1 MSGANL
7 IGLFDSGVGG
17 ISVMK
22 EVRRV
27 LPAEDLAYFADSAYC
42 PYGGRLLEF
51 IRARALV
58 IGDFLVS
65 RGAKLIVIA
74 SNTTSIAA
82 LDVVRERMNVPV
94 VGVEPAVKPAVAATR
109 NGKVGVLATGVTLS
123 GGRFNALVER
133 YGNGVEVY
141 TQPCPGLVELVEA
154 GRWEQPEAGNL
165 LGRYLEP
172 MLARGVDTIVLGCTH
187 YPFLRHLVKEIAGP
201 GIKIIDTGAAVARQI
216 VRVLEKYNLGTMNTG
231 PGEEQ
236 FFTSGEPEKVGPVV
250 RLLWEDPGIS
260 AERVTC

>member
-1 MSGANL
+1 MSGARL

-22 EVRRV
+22 EVRRL

-51 IRARALV
+51 IRERAFV
-58 IGDFLVS
+58 ISDFLLS
-65 RGAKLIVIA
+65 RGVKLIVIA

-82 LDVVRERMNVPV
+82 LDVVRERINVPV
-94 VGVEPAVKPAVAATR
+94 VGIEPAVKPAVSATR
-109 NGKVGVLATGVTLS
+109 NGKVGVLATEVTLS

-133 YGNGVEVY
+133 YGNGVEVF
-141 TQPCPGLVELVEA
+141 TQPCPGLVELVES
-154 GRWEQPEAGNL
+154 GRWERPEAGPL
-165 LGRYLEP
+165 LCRYLEP

-187 YPFLRHLVKEIAGP
+187 YPFLRFLVEEIAGP
-201 GIKIIDTGAAVARQI
+201 EIKIIDTGEAVARQV
-216 VRVLEKYNLGTMNTG
+216 VRVLEKFNLGNMNAG
-231 PGEEQ
+231 PGGEQ

-250 RLLWEDPGIS
+250 RLLWGEPGIS
-260 AERVTC
+260 VERVTC